1 MYLPFVDLGLS
12 FYSLVFL
19 TFFPLCQLFLLDR
32 YWKVTNPGDPL
43 CFAYICHLL
52 FTYTHI
58 CFIVNSWPFGF
69 FLNSLPSS
77 LWTKSYML
85 HFIKSFVEVKG
96 GLCVNSIFS
105 VLALPHKFS
114 WNFNCWIPLTPK
126 REWVKCQVWTLK
138 FYVCSAFKNLKT
150 SLVAISF

>member
-69 FLNSLPSS
+69 FPKFFAL
-77 LWTKSYML
+77 KSMNKVL
-85 HFIKSFVEVKG
+85 HVALYQK
-96 GLCVNSIFS
+96 LC
-105 VLALPHKFS
+105 
-114 WNFNCWIPLTPK
+114 
-126 REWVKCQVWTLK
+126 
-138 FYVCSAFKNLKT
+138 
-150 SLVAISF
+150 